1 MTARVGVLTLP
12 AWVPG
17 FVPEGV
23 RPPCRDVDPELFFPV
38 GETYSDA
45 GRKVCRRC
53 PVKVACVKWAIRTG
67 ERYGIYGGMDP
78 KERAKIASDVAG
90 YADIPTSRSFP
101 PGPSVK
107 RGGGE

>member
-38 GETYSDA
+38 GDHYDDKA
-45 GRKVCRRC
+45 RAVCHRC
-53 PVKVACVKWAIRTG
+53 PVEEACGQWAMDTG
-67 ERYGIYGGMDP
+67 QEFGLWGGLDP
-78 KERAKIASDVAG
+78 TQRKARRRAWEL
-90 YADIPTSRSFP
+90 RS
-101 PGPSVK
+101 
-107 RGGGE
+107 